1 MATVSESSKDQQLR
15 QSVIIESMHET
26 DSINSADREG
36 LDFDSVAHIDANG
49 FSAEEFE
56 RAEELF

>member
-1 MATVSESSKDQQLR
+1 MMVSDSSKDQQVR

-26 DSINSADREG
+26 DSINSFHEREA

-49 FSAEEFE
+49 FSAQEFE